1 MKIKYIIDEDIV
13 NYKKISMVIGFPYCS
28 FKCETE
34 CGVKCCQNSSLAKMP
49 NVEIS
54 AESIVDR
61 YLNNPITSSVVF
73 GGLEPLDSWED
84 VYLLITKLRAYVED
98 NVVIFTGYKEEEI
111 ADKIEALKKF
121 PNIIIK
127 FGRFI
132 PNQSSHKDE
141 VLGVLLA
148 SPNQY
153 AKKIS

>member
-1 MKIKYIIDEDIV
+1 
-13 NYKKISMVIGFPYCS
+13 
-28 FKCETE
+28 
-34 CGVKCCQNSSLAKMP
+34 MP